1 MNVDRMVLA
10 FAGTVILLSVLLAV
24 YHHINWLWLT
34 GFVGLNLLQSS
45 FTGFC
50 PLATI
55 LGKMG
60 VSAGCA
66 FDPGG
71 EKA

>member
-10 FAGTVILLSVLLAV
+10 FAGTVVLVSVLLAV
-24 YHHINWLWLT
+24 YVNQNWLWLT

-50 PLATI
+50 PLANI
-55 LGKMG
+55 LAKFG
-60 VSAGCA
+60 VNAGCA
-66 FDPGG
+66 FNPG
-71 EKA
+71 KS